1 MTWYH
6 TANMVVSSTFYV
18 LVSVHNLSNYSI
30 AIGTEILLFLKAG
43 MTRPLHSV
51 KVRQIKQE
59 NLVAK
64 TKNCGS
70 SQWAPLVRKAKSSM
84 IAHLCPLPSK
94 IIVTGVCAQPD
105 HHTWSRHTRPGTRS
119 HGQHTV

>member
-64 TKNCGS
+64 TKNCGH
-70 SQWAPLVRKAKSSM
+70 PLSGKQKA
-84 IAHLCPLPSK
+84 A
-94 IIVTGVCAQPD
+94 
-105 HHTWSRHTRPGTRS
+105 
-119 HGQHTV
+119 